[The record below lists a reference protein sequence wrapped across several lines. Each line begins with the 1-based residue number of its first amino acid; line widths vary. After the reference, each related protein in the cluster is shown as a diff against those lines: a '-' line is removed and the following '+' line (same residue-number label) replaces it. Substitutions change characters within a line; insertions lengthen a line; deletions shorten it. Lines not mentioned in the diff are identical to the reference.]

1 MNAVPMSLTEQ
12 RVAAGNFIERWKA
25 AEGNEDRE
33 ARSFW
38 IELLHDVLG
47 IANPTH
53 MLDFERRVKGR
64 KIDVFCED
72 MGVLVEAKSRGVKLD
87 HQHQRGTADGG
98 AKRMVTPYEQAKWYA
113 DNLPGDVRPRWVI
126 VCNFDEFRFHDLYK
140 DNPESDYTSM
150 LLDELPDQL
159 RLLSIFTNREN
170 STLERE
176 RKLSYEAGVLIGR
189 IYDELLDR
197 YTEPENPY
205 VLHSLS
211 VLCVRLVFCLYA
223 EDSGLFGRK
232 SLFYDFLKDYDAA
245 HLRTALRDLF
255 RVLDTPEVERD
266 PDEDPKLLAFP
277 YVNGG
282 LFEEDIRIPQMDEN
296 LRADILLEASRK
308 LDWSK
313 LSPTIFGAMF
323 ESSISAKVR
332 HENGMHYTSV
342 ENIHK
347 GIDPLFFEELTD
359 ELKKAEAMRISNDRL
374 EALHALQDKLASLTF
389 LDPAMGSGNFL
400 TETYLSLRK
409 MENRILADIAG
420 NEDQTMLAFEG
431 EHTAIKVS
439 IAQFYGIEIEDFATR
454 VARTALWIAESQM
467 CDRTREILPNL
478 GYDVLPLRNYD
489 NLRCANALKLD
500 WNDVV
505 PASELTYIIGNP
517 PFLGARTMGPDQKEE
532 LKAVAFGIRES
543 HDLDYVCGW
552 YLKAAE
558 MIDTNPHI
566 RAALVSTNSVCQ
578 GSQAASLWG
587 WLARK
592 HGIAIDFA
600 WKTFEWEN
608 EANDQAH
615 VHCVIAGFGKNPLR
629 KRMIYEKD
637 RDPIEARN
645 VNAYLVDAP
654 DVFVASRR
662 KPVCNV
668 PEMANGNQPRDGGN
682 LVLTPEQCEQA
693 LAAEPD
699 LDRFI
704 RPYVGSEEFIK
715 GKMRYCLWLEG
726 ATSEDIAASPFLS
739 ERVKAVYD
747 FRRAS
752 RAKTTNGYA
761 RTPALFAQRP
771 QKQGSDFLLLPMT
784 SSERRDYLPIGYM
797 DKSVVASNAAFVI
810 PDATLYHFGILT
822 SCMHNAWMR
831 VTAGRLK
838 SDFRYSK
845 EIVYNCFPWPEPSD
859 RQREKI
865 EKCAQDVLD
874 ARTAHP
880 GAPPKDL
887 YDPDKAFLYLDLI
900 EAHHRLDKAVE
911 AAYGVDFREDES
923 KMVAHLFELYAK
935 LTEGECD
942 DC

>member
-1 MNAVPMSLTEQ
+1 MNTTMTVPEQ
-12 RVAAGNFIERWKA
+12 RTAAKRFVERWRV

-47 IANPTH
+47 IASPTR

-72 MGVLVEAKSRGVKLD
+72 MGVLVEAKSRGVRLD
-87 HQHQRGTADGG
+87 RQYQRGTGEGG
-98 AKRMVTPYEQAKWYA
+98 TKRMVTPYEQAKWYA
-113 DNLPGDVRPRWVI
+113 DNLPGDVRPRWIVI
-126 VCNFDEFRFHDLYK
+126 CNFDEFRFHDLYK
-140 DNPESDYTSM
+140 ENPESDYTSM
-150 LLDELPDQL
+150 SLIELPDQL
-159 RLLSIFTNREN
+159 RLLSVFTDREN

-176 RKLSYEAGVLIGR
+176 RQLSYEAGVLIGR
-189 IYDELLDR
+189 IYDELQGR
-197 YTEPENPY
+197 YAEPEDPY
-205 VLHSLS
+205 TLHSLS

-245 HLRTALRDLF
+245 HLRAALRDLF
-255 RVLDTPEVERD
+255 RLLDTPEAERD

-282 LFEEDIRIPQMDEN
+282 LFEEDIRIPQMDES
-296 LRADILLEASRK
+296 LRVDILLEASRK

-347 GIDPLFFEELTD
+347 SIDPLFLEELTD
-359 ELKKAEAMRISNDRL
+359 ELRAAEAMRTGSERL
-374 EALHALQDKLASLTF
+374 KALHALQDRLASLTF

-400 TETYLSLRK
+400 TESYLSLRK

-420 NEDQTMLAFEG
+420 DGDQTMLAFDG
-431 EHTAIKVS
+431 EHAAIKVS
-439 IAQFYGIEIEDFATR
+439 IGQFYGIEIEDFAAR

-467 CDRTREILPNL
+467 HDRTREILPDL
-478 GYDVLPLRNYD
+478 DYSVLPLRSYD

-500 WNDVV
+500 WNEVV
-505 PASELTYIIGNP
+505 PASELSYIIGNP
-517 PFLGARTMGPDQKEE
+517 PFLGARTMGSEQKEE
-532 LKAVAFGIRES
+532 LKAVASGLSDS

-558 MIDTNPHI
+558 MIDANPSI

-587 WLARK
+587 WLAHK
-592 HGIAIDFA
+592 HGIAIEFA
-600 WKTFEWEN
+600 WKSFVWEN

-615 VHCVIAGFGKNPLR
+615 VHCVIAGFGKNQQG
-629 KRMIYEKD
+629 KRAIYE
-637 RDPIEARN
+637 RNGEPVEAKN

-654 DVFVASRR
+654 NVFVASRR
-662 KPVCNV
+662 KPLCDV

-682 LVLTPEQCEQA
+682 LVLTSEERERA
-693 LAAEPD
+693 LACEPG
-699 LDRFI
+699 LERFV
-704 RPYVGSEEFIK
+704 RPYIGSEEFIK
-715 GKMRYCLWLEG
+715 GKRRYCLWLEG
-726 ATSEDIAASPFLS
+726 ATSEDIAASPLLS
-739 ERVKAVYD
+739 ARVKAVYD

-752 RAKTTNGYA
+752 KAKTTNGYA

-771 QKQGSDFLLLPMT
+771 QKQGADFLLLPMT

-810 PDATLYHFGILT
+810 PDATLYHFGVLT
-822 SCMHNAWMR
+822 SRMHNVWMR

-845 EIVYNCFPWPEPSD
+845 EIVYNCFPWPEPD
-859 RQREKI
+859 DARRAEV
-865 EKCAQDVLD
+865 ERRAQAVLD
-874 ARTAHP
+874 ARAAHP
-880 GAPPKDL
+880 GVPPKDL
-887 YDPDKAFLYLDLI
+887 YDPEKAFLYLDLI
-900 EAHHRLDKAVE
+900 EAHERLDRAVE
-911 AAYGVDFREDES
+911 AAYGADFGGDEA
-923 KMVAHLFELYAK
+923 KMVAHLFELYAAM
-935 LTEGECD
+935 TEGED
-942 DC
+942 DGR